1 MIDKK
6 LCDDVDINREE
17 QYVFRERIFE
27 LKEFQFK
34 NFGTLLSQM
43 NEWMNAWMNGKKLI
57 KRWDSEHELFYDD
70 IFNHFYAVRHGSYRI
85 RWNNAK

>member
-43 NEWMNAWMNGKKLI
+43 NE
-57 KRWDSEHELFYDD
+57 
-70 IFNHFYAVRHGSYRI
+70 
-85 RWNNAK
+85 